1 MASLLLQNITK
12 QFPGVKALDNVT
24 ISVNPGE
31 VHALCGENGAGKS
44 TLMNILSGNLQP
56 DAGNIVIDGNNV
68 VLHDTQRAFD
78 QGIAI
83 VYQHLSLF
91 DNLSVAE
98 NIYANQQP
106 INKLGIIQ
114 FGDLY
119 SKTQDLLQKLK
130 LEAINP
136 WTLVGKLSPAQKQMV
151 EIAKALS
158 KEPSIF
164 ILDEPTASL
173 TNKET
178 KTLLEILETQRKKG
192 VSIIYISH
200 RLEEIFLLADR
211 ISILKDGRHQGTFQS
226 KELSRDALISKMVGR
241 ELKEL
246 RTKHSKSDEVLLEL
260 KNVTGLKFSNI
271 SFVLH
276 RGEIL
281 GLAGLVGA
289 GRTEIARA
297 IFGMD
302 TSLTGEM
309 VFRNSSLL
317 PFHPSEAIR
326 KGIAY
331 VTEDRKTLGLFPEM
345 SVQENIVA
353 AGLDRIMTSRFYDDA
368 KAGQLAAA
376 AKAKLWISTHSLK
389 QRVTKLSGGNQQ
401 KVMIA
406 KWLIVQPEVLIVDE
420 PTHGIDIGAKYEIY
434 EILKALAAE
443 GKGIIMISSE
453 LPELIGLCDR
463 IVVIKRGSVAGELSG
478 EGRTEENIMKLA
490 T

>member
-1 MASLLLQNITK
+1 MGSLLLQNITK
-12 QFPGVKALDNVT
+12 QFPGVKALDKVT
-24 ISVNPGE
+24 ISIAPAE
-31 VHALCGENGAGKS
+31 IHALCGENGAGKS
-44 TLMNILSGNLQP
+44 TLMNILAGNLQP
-56 DAGNIVIDGNNV
+56 DEGDIMIRGNKVTLKDP
-68 VLHDTQRAFD
+68 QQAFD

-91 DNLSVAE
+91 DSLSVAE

-106 INKLGIIQ
+106 INKVGIIQ

-119 SKTQDLLQKLK
+119 SKTRALLQQLN
-130 LEAINP
+130 LEAIDP
-136 WTLVGKLSPAQKQMV
+136 ATLVGKLSPAQKQMV

-173 TNKET
+173 THKET
-178 KTLLEILETQRKKG
+178 KTLFEILQVQRTKG
-192 VSIIYISH
+192 ISIIYISH

-211 ISILKDGRHQGTFQS
+211 VSILKDGKHQGTFPS
-226 KELSRDALISKMVGR
+226 KELSRDALIGKMVGR

-246 RTKHSKSDEVLLEL
+246 NTKSNKRQEVLLEL
-260 KNVTGLKFSNI
+260 KNITGRKFANI
-271 SFVLH
+271 SLALGQ
-276 RGEIL
+276 GEIL
-281 GLAGLVGA
+281 GLSGLVGA

-302 TSLTGEM
+302 KIFSGEM
-309 VFRNSSLL
+309 LL
-317 PFHPSEAIR
+317 RDSTFKPSHPNDAIQR
-326 KGIAY
+326 GIAY
-331 VTEDRKTLGLFPEM
+331 VTEDRKGLGLFSEM
-345 SVQENIVA
+345 SVQDNIVA
-353 AGLDRIMTSRFYDDA
+353 AGLDRIMPSRFYDNVI
-368 KAGQLAAA
+368 AGQLTRA
-376 AKAKLWISTHSLK
+376 AKEKLRISTHSLQ

-406 KWLIVQPEVLIVDE
+406 KWLLVQPEVLIVDE

-453 LPELIGLCDR
+453 LPELIALCDR
-463 IVVIKRGSVAGELSG
+463 IIVVKRGAIAGEVSG
-478 EGRTEENIMKLA
+478 QDRTEEKIMKLA

>member
-31 VHALCGENGAGKS
+31 IHALCGENGAGKS

-56 DAGNIVIDGNNV
+56 DGGNIVIDGNNV
-68 VLHDTQRAFD
+68 ILQDTQRAFD

-106 INKLGIIQ
+106 ISKLGIIQ

-119 SKTQDLLQKLK
+119 TKTQDLLQRLK

-178 KTLLEILETQRKKG
+178 KTLFEILETQRNKG

-211 ISILKDGRHQGTFQS
+211 ISILKDGKHQGTFHA

-241 ELKEL
+241 ELKKL
-246 RTKHSKSDEVLLEL
+246 RTKQSKSDEVLLEL
-260 KNVTGLKFSNI
+260 KNVTGLKFANI

-302 TSLTGEM
+302 KSLTGEM
-309 VFRNSSLL
+309 VFRAFL
-317 PFHPSEAIR
+317 P
-326 KGIAY
+326 
-331 VTEDRKTLGLFPEM
+331 
-345 SVQENIVA
+345 
-353 AGLDRIMTSRFYDDA
+353 
-368 KAGQLAAA
+368 
-376 AKAKLWISTHSLK
+376 
-389 QRVTKLSGGNQQ
+389 
-401 KVMIA
+401 
-406 KWLIVQPEVLIVDE
+406 
-420 PTHGIDIGAKYEIY
+420 PT
-434 EILKALAAE
+434 
-443 GKGIIMISSE
+443 ISS
-453 LPELIGLCDR
+453 I
-463 IVVIKRGSVAGELSG
+463 
-478 EGRTEENIMKLA
+478 
-490 T
+490 